1 MKLGLLRRLWA
12 GSVARLYLI
21 GVPLSVMSIAVYG
34 IAQDS
39 LQHNSRALVDALR
52 LKESTVEC
60 LANVIRQDDASK
72 ALIIDANDPDAGPA
86 KINAYDRNKVVM
98 QQMASLTNDR
108 ELQDLVKE
116 MRKLDDLELRDLDTL
131 LLEALGEGR
140 TAEGLKIYQQKYVPA
155 RNRFEA
161 LVRQAGKRASTL
173 AEQAAADLELQNAIA
188 LQRLGI
194 ALAVG
199 FLVVSLT
206 AVVLVR
212 SLISSLRSRLRAA
225 TTQLAQRSHATN
237 QASISMRETNTALLA
252 DASRTSGQLQD
263 ANASLEEISSMTRIN
278 ADHCAKA
285 SQIAREF
292 LAELS
297 QSEAAVNSL
306 RTAMEEI
313 QHKSTEV
320 VTIAKAMDDIAFHT
334 NLLALNAAVEAARA
348 GEVGSGFAV
357 VADEV
362 RRLAQRSAESA
373 RETEELVQHSVL
385 SSQRGVR
392 SVKEVDQAIRRVLG
406 LAKEVANTAEQIDA
420 TSKEQRIGIDRIA
433 QAMQVIDGLSQTN
446 ATRADA
452 GVRQASQLKENSES
466 ITPLIADLL
475 AIVNSQSEELVP
487 ANSRR

>member
-1 MKLGLLRRLWA
+1 MKPGLLRRLWA

-21 GVPLSVMSIAVYG
+21 GVPLFLMSVAVYG
-34 IAQDS
+34 IARDS
-39 LQHNSRALVDALR
+39 LQHNSLALVNALH
-52 LKESTVEC
+52 LKESTIEC

-72 ALIIDANDPDAGPA
+72 ALIINSNDPDAGPA
-86 KINAYDRNKVVM
+86 KIKAYDRNNTLMEKM
-98 QQMASLTNDR
+98 TSMTNDSQ
-108 ELQDLVKE
+108 LQSLIKQ
-116 MRKLDDLELRDLDTL
+116 MRKLDDEELRDLDTL

-140 TAEGLKIYQQKYVPA
+140 TAVGLKLYQQKYVPA

-161 LVRQAGKRASTL
+161 LVKEAGKRASEL
-173 AEQAAADLELQNAIA
+173 AEQAAADLERQNAEA
-188 LQRLGI
+188 LRRLGA
-194 ALAVG
+194 ALMLG
-199 FLVVSLT
+199 FLIVGATVI
-206 AVVLVR
+206 VLVR

-225 TTQLAQRSHATN
+225 TTQLAKRSYATS
-237 QASISMRETNTALLA
+237 QASITMRETNTALLA
-252 DASRTSGQLQD
+252 DASQTSGQLQD
-263 ANASLEEISSMTRIN
+263 ANSSLEEISSMTRVN

-297 QSEAAVNSL
+297 QSEAAVASL

-313 QHKSTEV
+313 QQKSAEV

-348 GEVGSGFAV
+348 GEVGAGFAV

-373 RETEELVQHSVL
+373 RETEQLVQHSVL

-392 SVKEVDQAIRRVLG
+392 SVKEVDMAIRRVLG
-406 LAKEVANTAEQIDA
+406 LANEVANTAEQIDA
-420 TSKEQRIGIDRIA
+420 TSQEQRIGIERIA
-433 QAMQVIDGLSQTN
+433 QAMQIIDGLSQSN

-466 ITPLIADLL
+466 ITPLIEDLL
-475 AIVNSQSEELVP
+475 AIVSSTSEETVTG
-487 ANSRR
+487 RRR